1 VLPVTAGGS
10 RLQRPPNLTR
20 PAVNESI
27 SIDIVTVTPQFF
39 ETLELPLLRGR
50 DFRPLDG
57 ETSGRVIIVN
67 ETMAQ
72 KFWPNTDPVG
82 QYFYDGSDNFE
93 VIGVARATK
102 YRDLREEPRM
112 TMYRPLAQEYSPG
125 MNLLA
130 RTALSPTAMNATIR
144 AQLGSLDP
152 ALPIFGVRTLPEH
165 IGRSLYVERMQS
177 ALLSLFGLLALALT
191 AVGLYGVMSYTITRR
206 TREIGIRMALGAQRG
221 AVLRLVIGQ
230 GMGLTLMGMV
240 IGAGAAAASARL
252 IESRLYNVK
261 TSDPITFAVTVL
273 LLIAGALL
281 ACWVP
286 ARRATKVDPL
296 VALRS
301 E

>member
-1 VLPVTAGGS
+1 
-10 RLQRPPNLTR
+10 
-20 PAVNESI
+20 
-27 SIDIVTVTPQFF
+27 
-39 ETLELPLLRGR
+39 
-50 DFRPLDG
+50 
-57 ETSGRVIIVN
+57 
-67 ETMAQ
+67 
-72 KFWPNTDPVG
+72 
-82 QYFYDGSDNFE
+82 
-93 VIGVARATK
+93 
-102 YRDLREEPRM
+102 
-112 TMYRPLAQEYSPG
+112 
-125 MNLLA
+125 
-130 RTALSPTAMNATIR
+130 MNATIR

-152 ALPIFGVRTLPEH
+152 ALPVFGFRTLPEH

-206 TREIGIRMALGAQRG
+206 TREIGIRMALGAQRV

-252 IESRLYNVK
+252 IESRLYNVR
-261 TSDPITFAVTVL
+261 TADPITFAVTVL
-273 LLIAGALL
+273 LLIAVTLL